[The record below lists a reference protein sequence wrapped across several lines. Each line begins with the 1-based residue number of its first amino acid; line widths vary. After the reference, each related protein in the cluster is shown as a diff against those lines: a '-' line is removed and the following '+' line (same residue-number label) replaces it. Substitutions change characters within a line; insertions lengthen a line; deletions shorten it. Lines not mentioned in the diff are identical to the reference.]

1 MDSVVNSIDD
11 QLVEGLSYKLDKTAS
26 YITDRRDVSFFA
38 SGSDVYT
45 PVGGT
50 RVIRINLNG
59 DNWLVPHSLRLMF
72 TLANTAKNPATKRLK
87 PIGNPWSFFQRMR
100 VLWEERL

>member
-1 MDSVVNSIDD
+1 MDSVVNSVDD
-11 QLVEGLSYKLDKTAS
+11 QLVEGLSYKLGKSAS

-50 RVIRINLNG
+50 RVIRINMTG
-59 DNWLVPHSLRLMF
+59 DNWFLIH
-72 TLANTAKNPATKRLK
+72 
-87 PIGNPWSFFQRMR
+87 
-100 VLWEERL
+100 